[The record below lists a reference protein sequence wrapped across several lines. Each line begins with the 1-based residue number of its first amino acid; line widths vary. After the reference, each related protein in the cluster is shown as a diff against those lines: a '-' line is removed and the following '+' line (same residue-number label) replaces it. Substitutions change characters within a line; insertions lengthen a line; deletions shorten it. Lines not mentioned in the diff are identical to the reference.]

1 MWQIQRA
8 ICGLAA
14 LGALC
19 FVSAQASALTIDTST
34 NNPSWT
40 ASYEGFSG
48 TAFHLACATVD
59 CISISSS
66 GTNTGTFVGGGSAA
80 DFLGSWSATLS
91 FALPTDAQNVTFDYT
106 SIGVDDRAMLFLN
119 GNSIGTFYIFGPQI
133 SGSITNVSDFVLG
146 GVNTLTLDVVNNAS
160 DQTGPPLPFDGPGDG
175 TVVLLQA
182 GVSYSLPTNG
192 SVPEPATLALL
203 GVAFAGMCFARW
215 RKLS

>member
-1 MWQIQRA
+1 MRQIQRA

-19 FVSAQASALTIDTST
+19 LVSAQASAVTIDTST
-34 NNPSWT
+34 NNPNWI

-48 TAFHLACATVD
+48 TAFHLTCATVD

-66 GTNTGTFVGGGSAA
+66 GTSTGTFVGGGSAA

-146 GVNTLTLDVVNNAS
+146 GVNTLTLDVVNNAF
-160 DQTGPPLPFDGPGDG
+160 DQTGSPQPFLDPFDG